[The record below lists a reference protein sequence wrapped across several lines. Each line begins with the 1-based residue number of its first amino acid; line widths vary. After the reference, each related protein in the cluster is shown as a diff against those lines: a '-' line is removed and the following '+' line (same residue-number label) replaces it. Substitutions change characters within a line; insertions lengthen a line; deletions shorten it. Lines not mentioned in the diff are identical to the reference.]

1 MLCCTK
7 LNKRIF
13 EAVCLLGLVFIS
25 QIVSAEGIEVS
36 KVEARLTDE
45 GYILSADFEISLPPP
60 VEEALKRGV
69 TLYFISELS
78 IHRSRWYW
86 MDAEIRS
93 HEQTTKLSFNTLTQQ
108 YRISRG
114 GLYQSFFELKDALQV
129 LGHQTAPAIAAT
141 LLDNESGGY
150 ISRWAKKG
158 SEIGAYAAMRL
169 DVSQLPKPLQVNA
182 LASDQWN
189 VDSIRYHW
197 DISPVSGRNAGG
209 RP

>member
-1 MLCCTK
+1 MLCCRK
-7 LNKRIF
+7 IVKGICG
-13 EAVCLLGLVFIS
+13 AVCLFGLIFVF
-25 QIVSAEGIEVS
+25 QNVSAEGIEIS

-86 MDAEIRS
+86 VDNEIRS

-129 LGHQTAPAIAAT
+129 LGHQTAPAIPAT
-141 LLDNESGGY
+141 LLDNNSGGY

-158 SEIGAYAAMRL
+158 SEIGAYAAMKL

-197 DISPVSGRNAGG
+197 DISPVSSSNNRG